1 MGVGELEKT
10 LGKLEERTDLTDKDI
25 YNLSGLLGVMDYSER
40 LADLVDKK
48 REWKKDDTLVKLE
61 VVHYMIQRISKDRK
75 GRKEGYGLA
84 GLRNMPAAISGSSEG
99 GLFEPIEEKIYGE
112 RESEKKKGFLNR
124 LFRKR

>member
-1 MGVGELEKT
+1 MGVEELEIT

-40 LADLVDKK
+40 LADLVDEK
-48 REWKKDDTLVKLE
+48 RKWKKDDTLVKLE
-61 VVHYMIQRISKDRK
+61 VTHYMIQRISKDRK

-84 GLRNMPAAISGSSEG
+84 GLRSIPAGQGQISEG

-112 RESEKKKGFLNR
+112 KESDKKKGFLNR
-124 LFRKR
+124 LFRRR